1 MASNYSRR
9 ENNTTNYVH
18 PNEEALHNVHHSM
31 AYNPYGEPILRID
44 DTTVQHTSKNRRKV
58 STNQIVF
65 FNTFQY
71 TKDPQ
76 IWDEAATGTASAE
89 FDSVKGVELSVGGSA
104 GDEVIRQTRN
114 VIEYIPG
121 RQNEITQAVRFTEPE
136 EGIRR
141 RVGLFNENNGF
152 FFENWGLEYAVC
164 VRKTD
169 STGTTTDTRIT
180 RENWNIDK
188 LDGTGLSGIVADPAA
203 IQMLD
208 IEYEWYGAGIVEF
221 KWIINNNAYPV
232 HVFYHANIATEP
244 YINTPFLPVRLELTN
259 VDGTPGTHYFYQNS
273 TSVQTEG
280 ARGPIGRE
288 ENVSTPLAGVGTGSA
303 NTFRPILSIRLRSD
317 RLQGVALPLEFQ
329 AASLDNTALFYRVI
343 RDTTLTG
350 ADWNNVPGNSFC
362 EYDYAATGYTGG
374 EAIQTGYISSTNQG
388 EVLDFPKETILQLG
402 RNNMGTTA
410 QTFTIL
416 AATAQSN
423 KDVFASLSWVEVR

>member
-1 MASNYSRR
+1 MPNINPNS
-9 ENNTTNYVH
+9 TNYVH
-18 PNEEALHNVHHSM
+18 SHEPNTNDLVQAM
-31 AYNPYGEPILRID
+31 AYNPYGEPVLRID

-65 FNTFQY
+65 FNSFQY

-89 FDSVKGVELSVGGSA
+89 LDTVKGVELSVGGSA

-121 RQNEITQAVRFTEPE
+121 RQNEITQVVRFTEPE

-164 VRKTD
+164 IRKTD
-169 STGTTTDTRIT
+169 ESGTTTDTRIT

-188 LDGTGLSGIVADPAA
+188 LDGTGPSGIVADPSA

-221 KWIINNNAYPV
+221 KWIINNNAYPI
-232 HVFYHANIATEP
+232 HVFYHGNRETEP
-244 YINTPFLPVRLELTN
+244 FINTPFLPVRLELTN
-259 VDGTPGTHYFYQNS
+259 VDGTPGTHYFYQSS
-273 TSVQTEG
+273 TSVQAEG

-288 ENVSTPLAGVGTGSA
+288 ENVSTPFAGVSTGGA
-303 NTFRPILSIRLRSD
+303 RVLRPVLSIRLRSD
-317 RLQGVALPLEFQ
+317 RLQGVALPLEFL
-329 AASLDNTALFYRVI
+329 AASLDNTPLYYQI
-343 RDTTLTG
+343 RRDVTLTG
-350 ADWNNVPGNSFC
+350 ADWQNVPGNSFC
-362 EYDYAATGYTGG
+362 EYDYAATDYTGG
-374 EAIQTGYISSTNQG
+374 EAIQTGYISATNQG
-388 EVLDFPKETILQLG
+388 ITNAFPKETILQLG
-402 RNNMGTTA
+402 RNDLGTTA
-410 QTFTIL
+410 QIFTVL
-416 AATAQSN
+416 CATAQSN